1 MYSILVTLCES
12 VKLQSWLSSKTAAGY
27 HPFLPRQNI
36 VPLQFVSF
44 LCGEKEGNY
53 LMKIFIDKIFEISI

>member
-44 LCGEKEGNY
+44 LCGGKALFDG
-53 LMKIFIDKIFEISI
+53 KIFIDKIFEISI